1 MAVSKRDD
9 SVLPDGP
16 GESAQHALDEETKAW
31 MPSFVLVACF
41 RGMLSSKSWIQSSML
56 RQHSICNSIR
66 AIGNLWNLLEEFPGR
81 ILPLAK
87 CPCSC

>member
-41 RGMLSSKSWIQSSML
+41 REMTPEQSVDSVL
-56 RQHSICNSIR
+56 DVTTAQH
-66 AIGNLWNLLEEFPGR
+66 LQQY
-81 ILPLAK
+81 
-87 CPCSC
+87 